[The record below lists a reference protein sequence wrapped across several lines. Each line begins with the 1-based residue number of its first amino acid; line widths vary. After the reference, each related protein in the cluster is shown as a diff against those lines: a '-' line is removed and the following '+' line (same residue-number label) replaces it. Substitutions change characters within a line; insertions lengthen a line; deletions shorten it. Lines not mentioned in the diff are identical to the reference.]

1 MKKRVYL
8 FKSGYLRCQDSSL
21 VYIVKDEKNY
31 IPIIQTEIIYIFG
44 NCTLNKSTIKIL
56 NDYNVKVY
64 FFSYTGNYM
73 GAFIPKRQ
81 HIGKLLL
88 TQVALYTKAEELLY
102 YQKEIIYSSII
113 NMLAVLKY
121 YNKKRQ
127 ICFNQIR
134 ELEVLAVKVN
144 NLTCD
149 ANNNLLILEA
159 RSKQIYYSSFNDII
173 INKLFVFNGRSTY
186 PPKDMVNAMMSYGYA
201 LLYGIVET
209 SLYTSN
215 LAPELGII
223 HGISKLGNSLKYD
236 IADIFKP
243 VLIDRLIFRLI
254 NKKQINDNHFDT
266 CNDATYLNKNGCSLF
281 IEEFETQLTTVITIK
296 NRKLSYRSIINREIY
311 NIEKSLQSNKKYKGY
326 KMEW

>member
-1 MKKRVYL
+1 M
-8 FKSGYLRCQDSSL
+8 
-21 VYIVKDEKNY
+21 
-31 IPIIQTEIIYIFG
+31 
-44 NCTLNKSTIKIL
+44 
-56 NDYNVKVY
+56 
-64 FFSYTGNYM
+64 
-73 GAFIPKRQ
+73 
-81 HIGKLLL
+81 
-88 TQVALYTKAEELLY
+88 
-102 YQKEIIYSSII
+102 
-113 NMLAVLKY
+113 
-121 YNKKRQ
+121 
-127 ICFNQIR
+127 
-134 ELEVLAVKVN
+134 
-144 NLTCD
+144 
-149 ANNNLLILEA
+149 
-159 RSKQIYYSSFNDII
+159 
-173 INKLFVFNGRSTY
+173 
-186 PPKDMVNAMMSYGYA
+186 
-201 LLYGIVET
+201 
-209 SLYTSN
+209 YTSN